1 MKNLILALT
10 VIFLFTESVKCQP
23 RADNKFKKEF
33 LERINRTRQDGCNC
47 GVTYMPPVPPLTWN
61 DVLEKAAMGHA
72 KDMAN
77 KNYFSHESKDGSSPY
92 NRVENA
98 GYGTSGYKSYTVGEN
113 IAQGQQSIAE
123 VMAGWFKSEGH
134 CRNLMNPGFKE
145 VGVAEYDTYWVQEFG
160 GREAFSEEQQRLIKS
175 GRIKV
180 IQRSTPAQ

>member
-1 MKNLILALT
+1 MKQLILALA
-10 VIFLFTESVKCQP
+10 VLFLFTESVNSQP

-33 LERINRTRQDGCNC
+33 LERINQTRQQGCNC

-61 DVLEKAAMGHA
+61 DVLEKAAMAHA

-77 KNYFSHESKDGSSPY
+77 KNYFSHESKDGRTPY
-92 NRVENA
+92 NRVESA
-98 GYGTSGYKSYTVGEN
+98 GYGTNGYKSYAVGEN
-113 IAQGQQSIAE
+113 IAQGQQSIVE

-145 VGVAEYDTYWVQEFG
+145 VGVAEYNTYWVQEFG

-175 GRIKV
+175 GRI
-180 IQRSTPAQ
+180 IIRRSTPAQ